1 MALVLV
7 EGENQLPALV
17 GEYKPDTERS
27 GAKKLIAEYC
37 DRSVVFATVVVGVLA
52 LWF

>member
-17 GEYKPDTERS
+17 GEYKPDAERS
-27 GAKKLIAEYC
+27 GAKKLAEYC
-37 DRSVVFATVVVGVLA
+37 DRSVVFATVVAGVLA

>member
-7 EGENQLPALV
+7 EGENQLPAPV
-17 GEYKPDTERS
+17 GEYNPNTERN
-27 GAKKLIAEYC
+27 GAKNLIADYC
-37 DRSVVFATVVVGVLA
+37 DRSVVVAAVVVGVLA